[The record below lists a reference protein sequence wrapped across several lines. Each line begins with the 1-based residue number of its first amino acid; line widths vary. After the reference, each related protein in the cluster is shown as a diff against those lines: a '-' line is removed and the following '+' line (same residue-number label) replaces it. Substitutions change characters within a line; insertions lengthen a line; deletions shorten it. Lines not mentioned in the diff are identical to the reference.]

1 MNEFA
6 FYLFLFSLGAFFVPI
21 LSKFLRLPAF
31 VGEILYG
38 FALQHLLQPGNSSL
52 ELIDFLAQMGFIF
65 LMFLAGL
72 ELNFDNFQMPVLIQ
86 STIAAIIL
94 QVFCWTFWYFY
105 LPEYNAFI
113 PILLSAASAGVAFL
127 ALKSQNQTESAL
139 GQQVIWTC
147 SIGELFS
154 IILMI
159 IYETTHRSVNAGS
172 LTIIMEIS
180 LLFLFLLGAYILI
193 RLILLFFWIF
203 PESVYNV
210 SGRSDS
216 TELGVRMALMV
227 MLSMVAL
234 ASFLRLEVILGAF
247 LGGIMMSFIFKD
259 SEQIQEKL
267 SVIGYGF
274 FIPFFFMRVGWEFT
288 LPSEDLTGL
297 LSAALITYTIFY
309 ALRLPASIFLIKGD
323 KSLSL
328 SKKMRAVFA
337 VNFLLAAPLTLL
349 VALAEL
355 GLKVSVI
362 DGFVYRVSILSAML
376 SGILGPFFFTLLQ
389 KKLLT
394 SSE

>member
-1 MNEFA
+1 MN
-6 FYLFLFSLGAFFVPI
+6 LLLPISLSRGLFVPI

-52 ELIDFLAQMGFIF
+52 ELIEFLSQMGFIF

-72 ELNFDNFQMPVLIQ
+72 ELNFDNFQMPVLVR

-94 QVFCWTFWYFY
+94 QVCCWTFWYFY
-105 LPEYNAFI
+105 LPQYNAFI

-127 ALKSQNQTESAL
+127 ALKSQNQTESSL

-159 IYETTHRSVNAGS
+159 IYETTHRNADAGS

-180 LLFLFLLGAYILI
+180 LLFLFLFGAYFLI
-193 RLILLFFWIF
+193 RMILLFSWIF

-274 FIPFFFMRVGWEFT
+274 FIPFFFMRVGWDFT
-288 LPSEDLTGL
+288 LPEENLADLL
-297 LSAALITYTIFY
+297 IAAFLTYVIFY
-309 ALRLPASIFLIKGD
+309 GLRLPSAIFLIMGD
-323 KSLSL
+323 KSLAFREKFKS
-328 SKKMRAVFA
+328 VVG

-355 GLKVSVI
+355 GLKVEVI
-362 DGFVYRVSILSAML
+362 NDFVYRVSILCAML
-376 SGILGPFFFTLLQ
+376 SGLLGPFSFP
-389 KKLLT
+389 
-394 SSE
+394 

>member
-38 FALQHLLQPGNSSL
+38 FALQQFLQPGNSSL
-52 ELIDFLAQMGFIF
+52 ELIEFLSQMGFIF

-72 ELNFDNFQMPVLIQ
+72 ELNFDNFQMPVLVR

-94 QVFCWTFWYFY
+94 QVCCWTFWYFY
-105 LPEYNAFI
+105 LPQYNAFI

-127 ALKSQNQTESAL
+127 ALKSQNQTESSL

-159 IYETTHRSVNAGS
+159 IYETTHRNADAGS

-180 LLFLFLLGAYILI
+180 LLFLFLFGAYFLI
-193 RLILLFFWIF
+193 RMILLFFWIF

-274 FIPFFFMRVGWEFT
+274 FIPFFFMRVGWDFT
-288 LPSEDLTGL
+288 LPEENLTDLL
-297 LSAALITYTIFY
+297 IAAFLTYLIFY
-309 ALRLPASIFLIKGD
+309 GLRLPSAIFLIKGD
-323 KSLSL
+323 KSLSFR
-328 SKKMRAVFA
+328 KKFKSVVG

-355 GLKVSVI
+355 GLKVEVI
-362 DGFVYRVSILSAML
+362 NDFVYRVSILCAML
-376 SGILGPFFFTLLQ
+376 SGLLGPFFFALMQ
-389 KKLLT
+389 KKLLRP
-394 SSE
+394 SE